1 MESFR
6 FFKVWNLLR
15 KQASET
21 KLNLEHCS
29 NTMALPKKTLN
40 FRVNRVLSLS
50 SCQLARRPEGQKL
63 EILDVKV
70 RCPYYM
76 NECLAKCGKNHHLD
90 LSNEAGWVDD
100 SISRALL
107 MSCDL

>member
-15 KQASET
+15 KLASET

-29 NTMALPKKTLN
+29 NIMAVSEKTLN

-50 SCQLARRPEGQKL
+50 SCQLARRSEGQKL

-70 RCPYYM
+70 RCPHYV
-76 NECLAKCGKNHHLD
+76 NECLAKCSKNHHLD
-90 LSNEAGWVDD
+90 LSNEPRWIDD